1 MKLAFRHRGH
11 PHPGDP
17 MSTSFLPG
25 VADELR
31 ERVAVEIVRQQ
42 VRRALRDTFHATGHT
57 QDLRA
62 RYGNLGALPAGG
74 FLRGGG
80 SEHRAG

>member
-1 MKLAFRHRGH
+1 
-11 PHPGDP
+11 

-42 VRRALRDTFHATGHT
+42 VRRALRDSLQTTGHT
-57 QDLRA
+57 DDLRA
-62 RYGNLGALPAGG
+62 RHGHLGALPRKEYLTGG
-74 FLRGGG
+74 
-80 SEHRAG
+80 ENPAPVDTAAKEQ